1 MQLLS
6 DILAYL
12 PEWRLPPAL
21 TGAMFVMC
29 SALALLCAGLMIRRL
44 AAARRHESRHATN
57 LFAVRE
63 LASYALGDNPVDL
76 DHLRATLEDAPIAA
90 VLQFLRLHRGPTQA
104 MVIAQAELAG
114 VFDPALEALGCGI
127 GSRETEA
134 LKTLQFARGPRFR
147 SAVLRQVIRGPTP
160 MLRVEALYTF
170 VAMGTTP
177 AAEALAAWIDATGP
191 DLTPRHQALFQL
203 MADRLPEALP
213 TLTRLVTTRAF
224 QDQLAVLAAQHDAV
238 HHHPQTIGPSAA
250 RLRAPIHPSRRRA

>member
-6 DILAYL
+6 DLLAYW
-12 PEWRLPPAL
+12 PDWRLPPAL
-21 TGAMFVMC
+21 VSAMFGMC
-29 SALALLCAGLMIRRL
+29 SVLALLCSALMIRRIK
-44 AAARRHESRHATN
+44 AARRHEGRHAAN

-90 VLQFLRLHRGPTQA
+90 VLQFLRLHRGATQA

-114 VFDPALEALGCGI
+114 VFDPALEALGCGVV
-127 GSRETEA
+127 SREVEA

-147 SAVLRQVIRGPTP
+147 SAVLRQVIRGSTP

-177 AAEALAAWIDATGP
+177 AAEALAAWIDGTGP

-203 MADRLPEALP
+203 VADRLPEALP
-213 TLTRLVTTRAF
+213 DLARLVTARGF
-224 QDQLAVLAAQHDAV
+224 QDQLAVLAAQHDTM
-238 HHHPQTIGPSAA
+238 HHHPHAIGPAAA
-250 RLRAPIHPSRRRA
+250 RLRAPIHPARRSA